1 MGSSNEFH
9 VLVGTDGSTQ
19 ARGALAV
26 AMQFPW
32 PAGTRVRTVV
42 ARRMGQEH
50 QRSILLAAL
59 DRGADSIA
67 SSAQKRLRR
76 RWPDAEA
83 VVVDKGPVA
92 GVLSEAER
100 FGADVIVLGWRGHG
114 PIRRALMGSV
124 SRGVVRGARCSV
136 LVVRRR
142 PADVRRILIGID
154 GSPGAQVAVSFAER
168 LEAPRGGS
176 VILFTA
182 VEQTARPVQA
192 LSTSAIRATVAREVK
207 RQNAASVTAAKR
219 RLGPIAATLQQRGW
233 RVRTMVSYRDPATRP
248 SCYGREGQIGRSD
261 RGRAWGRQRPSPV
274 AWKRGTG
281 CPERLLR
288 ARARRPMSPRVGSSP
303 AGKDH
308 RPRSISSPRT
318 CHELRKRDLVE
329 RATGIELD

>member
-1 MGSSNEFH
+1 MGYSNEFH

-67 SSAQKRLRR
+67 SSAQRRLRR

-100 FGADVIVLGWRGHG
+100 FGAHVIVLGWRGHG

-154 GSPGAQVAVSFAER
+154 GSPGAQVAVSFAEQ
-168 LEAPRGGS
+168 ARGSSGWQRDPVHGRRTNS
-176 VILFTA
+176 P
-182 VEQTARPVQA
+182 ARPGA
-192 LSTSAIRATVAREVK
+192 LNVSNSCDRRPRSKAPERSK
-207 RQNAASVTAAKR
+207 RDSGKTEA
-219 RLGPIAATLQQRGW
+219 
-233 RVRTMVSYRDPATRP
+233 
-248 SCYGREGQIGRSD
+248 RSD
-261 RGRAWGRQRPSPV
+261 RGDTAAARLACPHHGEDPRPRYAPF
-274 AWKRGTG
+274 
-281 CPERLLR
+281 LLR
-288 ARARRPMSPRVGSSP
+288 SRRSN
-303 AGKDH
+303 
-308 RPRSISSPRT
+308 RT
-318 CHELRKRDLVE
+318 Q
-329 RATGIELD
+329 